1 MGKDYFEEAWEDLT
15 FEYDEP
21 YYRTLR
27 RAIWLCLRISEFQLI
42 LDSAF
47 VELAHEEFLRLR
59 FRLMEYRH
67 FKQKQEQENHD
78 RKE

>member
-1 MGKDYFEEAWEDLT
+1 MKKDYLEEAWDDLT

-21 YYRTLR
+21 YYRSLR
-27 RAIWLCLRISEFQLI
+27 RAIWLCLRILEYQLI

-59 FRLMEYRH
+59 FRLMEYRY
-67 FKQKQEQENHD
+67 FKQKQENHD